1 MIVVF
6 MGVEGDGSRVRR
18 IRVIIGSWEKKKEKY
33 MHAIYDAFELAAIAT
48 ANVRFKL
55 RTLIRHIMIA
65 NVENESNAVIDKVT
79 KEISFR
85 SK

>member
-33 MHAIYDAFELAAIAT
+33 MHAIYDAFELGAIAT
-48 ANVRFKL
+48 AMYVFNWER
-55 RTLIRHIMIA
+55 
-65 NVENESNAVIDKVT
+65 
-79 KEISFR
+79 
-85 SK
+85 